1 MAYISFSFR
10 KFVHRRFHMQ
20 WVKSDRIHSNLQDVL
35 SGMSVVKSYGKE
47 EEEAEHFNRTADEF
61 AVVQFQ
67 NEKFWAVF
75 FPSLQFIVSV
85 GVYLVTYFGGVRV
98 LSGEKTVGE
107 LMQFIAYVSML
118 YQYVGWITN
127 LPRQLMNVVT
137 SLERISDVMSQEPE
151 IFDTEKSK
159 ELKIKGRVQLKDASF
174 GYKSYTYIHMG
185 GKIAVVVVLDKE
197 DAELGKGLAMHIA
210 ANNPSYLNTDA
221 IGADAIEHETKIQ
234 LEAAKQDPKL
244 AGKPEE
250 MLKKI
255 IGGKVN
261 KYFAEMVLV
270 EQPYLLDTES
280 GKKVGQVLQEK
291 KANVLK
297 YVRYQVGEGIEKRKD
312 DFASEVM
319 SQMK

>member
-1 MAYISFSFR
+1 MALIDLIKQLRDRTGAGLMDCKAALLNNDEDLDKATDWLREKGLAKAAKKADRIAAEGLALTKTCEKCGKTVILEVNCETDFVAKGDAFKTLVEDVAGQILENEPKDVEAAKELTTGLFTDATVKMGE
-10 KFVHRRFHMQ
+10 KFDLRRFE
-20 WVKSDRIHSNLQDVL
+20 VIERGNN
-35 SGMSVVKSYGKE
+35 
-47 EEEAEHFNRTADEF
+47 F
-61 AVVQFQ
+61 
-67 NEKFWAVF
+67 
-75 FPSLQFIVSV
+75 
-85 GVYLVTYFGGVRV
+85 VY
-98 LSGEKTVGE
+98 S
-107 LMQFIAYVSML
+107 
-118 YQYVGWITN
+118 
-127 LPRQLMNVVT
+127 
-137 SLERISDVMSQEPE
+137 
-151 IFDTEKSK
+151 
-159 ELKIKGRVQLKDASF
+159 
-174 GYKSYTYIHMG
+174 YIHMG
-185 GKIAVVVVLDKE
+185 GKIAVVVVLDKD

-210 ANNPSYLNTDA
+210 ANNPSYLNTEA
-221 IGADAIEHETKIQ
+221 IGSDAIEHETKIQ

>member
-1 MAYISFSFR
+1 MALIDLIKQLRDRTGAGLMDCKAALLNNDEDLDKATDWLREKGLAKAAKKADRIAAEGLALTKTCEKCGKTVILEVNCETDFVAKGDAFKELVEGVAGTILKNEPKDVDAAKELTTGLFTDATVKMGE
-10 KFVHRRFHMQ
+10 KFDLRRFE
-20 WVKSDRIHSNLQDVL
+20 VI
-35 SGMSVVKSYGKE
+35 
-47 EEEAEHFNRTADEF
+47 
-61 AVVQFQ
+61 
-67 NEKFWAVF
+67 EKGNNFV
-75 FPSLQFIVSV
+75 
-85 GVYLVTYFGGVRV
+85 
-98 LSGEKTVGE
+98 
-107 LMQFIAYVSML
+107 
-118 YQYVGWITN
+118 
-127 LPRQLMNVVT
+127 
-137 SLERISDVMSQEPE
+137 
-151 IFDTEKSK
+151 
-159 ELKIKGRVQLKDASF
+159 
-174 GYKSYTYIHMG
+174 YTYIHMG

-291 KANVLK
+291 KANVIK

>member
-1 MAYISFSFR
+1 MALIDLIKQLRDRTGAGLMDCKAALLNNDEDLDKATDWLREKGLAKAAKKADRIAAEGLALTKTCEKCGCTVILEVNCETDFVAKGDAFKELVDNVAGCILKNEPKDVEEAKELTKDLFTDATVKMGE
-10 KFVHRRFHMQ
+10 KFDLRRFE
-20 WVKSDRIHSNLQDVL
+20 VI
-35 SGMSVVKSYGKE
+35 
-47 EEEAEHFNRTADEF
+47 
-61 AVVQFQ
+61 
-67 NEKFWAVF
+67 EKGEG
-75 FPSLQFIVSV
+75 QFI
-85 GVYLVTYFGGVRV
+85 
-98 LSGEKTVGE
+98 
-107 LMQFIAYVSML
+107 
-118 YQYVGWITN
+118 
-127 LPRQLMNVVT
+127 
-137 SLERISDVMSQEPE
+137 
-151 IFDTEKSK
+151 
-159 ELKIKGRVQLKDASF
+159 
-174 GYKSYTYIHMG
+174 YTYIHMG

-210 ANNPSYLNTDA
+210 ANNPAYLNTQA

-291 KANVLK
+291 KANVIK

>member
-1 MAYISFSFR
+1 MALIDLIKQLRDRTGAGLMDCKAALLNNDEDLDKATDWLREKGLAKAAKKADRIAAEGLALTKTCEKCGCTVILEVNCETDFVAKGDAFKELVDNVAGCILKNAPKDVEAAKELTKDLFTDATVKMGE
-10 KFVHRRFHMQ
+10 KFDLRRFE
-20 WVKSDRIHSNLQDVL
+20 VI
-35 SGMSVVKSYGKE
+35 
-47 EEEAEHFNRTADEF
+47 
-61 AVVQFQ
+61 
-67 NEKFWAVF
+67 EK
-75 FPSLQFIVSV
+75 
-85 GVYLVTYFGGVRV
+85 
-98 LSGEKTVGE
+98 GEG
-107 LMQFIAYVSML
+107 
-118 YQYVGWITN
+118 QYI
-127 LPRQLMNVVT
+127 
-137 SLERISDVMSQEPE
+137 
-151 IFDTEKSK
+151 
-159 ELKIKGRVQLKDASF
+159 
-174 GYKSYTYIHMG
+174 YTYIHMG

-197 DAELGKGLAMHIA
+197 DPELGKGLAMHIA
-210 ANNPSYLNTDA
+210 ANNPAYLNTQA

-280 GKKVGQVLQEK
+280 GKKVGQVLEEK
-291 KANVLK
+291 KTNVIK

-319 SQMK
+319 SQVK